1 MAQNVALQDKLMLTF
16 EEARDL
22 SGIGINR
29 IRNMAR
35 DPDADFILHVGK
47 KTLIKRRKFEEFL
60 DKTAVI

>member
-1 MAQNVALQDKLMLTF
+1 MTQDVALQDKLMLTF